1 MNIIKYFK
9 SSIFILFVV
18 LSTNSVYAVDN
29 NSGLIDTSIWY
40 APSTFTEG
48 DTIEIHT
55 AVWNGEDYAINA
67 KVEFLDVNTI
77 LGSRDITVAK
87 GTLSDVY
94 VSWKVTAGDHK
105 ISARIASASSS
116 ANGSSSTVA
125 IVNKEESAKDFFV
138 PKKLVVKKDGTT
150 EVIPTVTDK
159 VNEVLPPSVAAPINK
174 TANSID
180 SFRQDVSNSLSD
192 LKTEV
197 NIKIESFENPKKVED
212 KSNTTNTTNT
222 TTNTTT
228 QNKNTNK
235 PTDKAPDKIQDTKIT
250 EPVETPMSGVDKPIA
265 YVELFLLTLALF
277 IFKNSIVFY
286 ILLALVVFF
295 VLRFIYRKIRR

>member
-18 LSTNSVYAVDN
+18 LSTNSVHAVDS

-116 ANGSSSTVA
+116 VNGSKSVVS

-150 EVIPTVTDK
+150 EVIPTVTSK

-180 SFRQDVSNSLSD
+180 SFRQDVSSSLSG
-192 LKTEV
+192 LKDET
-197 NIKIESFENPKKVED
+197 NTKIESFNKTKPVTENTE
-212 KSNTTNTTNT
+212 SNTKTVT
-222 TTNTTT
+222 
-228 QNKNTNK
+228 KNTNN
-235 PTDKAPDKIQDTKIT
+235 KIDTKAKEVNNTT
-250 EPVETPMSGVDKPIA
+250 EVKSDPMPGIDKPIA
-265 YVELFLLTLALF
+265 YVELFLLTIALF

-286 ILLALVVFF
+286 ILLAVITFLI
-295 VLRFIYRKIRR
+295 LRFIYRKIRR

>member
-1 MNIIKYFK
+1 MIIIKYFK
-9 SSIFILFVV
+9 IFIFILFVV

-40 APSTFTEG
+40 APSVFTEG
-48 DTIEIHT
+48 DTIQIHT

-77 LGSRDITVAK
+77 LGSRDITVPK

-116 ANGSSSTVA
+116 ANGASFVA
-125 IVNKEESAKDFFV
+125 IVNKEESAKDFFI

-174 TANSID
+174 TANSVD
-180 SFRQDVSNSLSD
+180 NFRQEVSSSLSD
-192 LKTEV
+192 LKTEA
-197 NIKIESFENPKKVED
+197 NTKIESFKNPAKVET
-212 KSNTTNTTNT
+212 KSNTNTKTTKTSEVNKTDQKLGTKDSTNN
-222 TTNTTT
+222 
-228 QNKNTNK
+228 
-235 PTDKAPDKIQDTKIT
+235 
-250 EPVETPMSGVDKPIA
+250 PVSGIDKPIT
-265 YVELFLLTLALF
+265 YVELFLLTIALF

-286 ILLALVVFF
+286 VILAVIIFLI
-295 VLRFIYRKIRR
+295 LRFIYRKIRR